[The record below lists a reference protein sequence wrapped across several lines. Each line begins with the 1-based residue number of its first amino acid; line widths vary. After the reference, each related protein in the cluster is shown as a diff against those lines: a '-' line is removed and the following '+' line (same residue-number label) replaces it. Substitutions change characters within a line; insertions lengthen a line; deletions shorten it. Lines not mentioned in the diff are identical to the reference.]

1 MYTRCTHCD
10 TLHEITPE
18 VLAQGRGLWHCPA
31 CGREFDTLQNLAREP
46 TLASSSAVSAAVQ
59 VQGQLDF
66 ETLPDAGIKVD
77 SAIESVIEATVPDEP
92 ECRSSEAAE
101 ETATDEADSWVEVEV
116 QVETEV
122 DAVVAADAT
131 RASALVEPDAP
142 ETALETETDADADAK
157 VTASDTPAP
166 HVMVLPSFIPTPK
179 PPRRPGI
186 RAPAWPRWLA
196 VFLLALLLGSQ
207 CIVADLDPLAADA
220 RWRPALERGCAVL
233 GCTLPA
239 WHDPA
244 ALHLLTRDVRPHPS
258 VPDALLISA
267 SFRNDARWSQ
277 RWPRLQLT
285 LSDLDGQAIA
295 RREFAPAEYLGL
307 GNVEATISAGQSAS
321 ITLEVRDPGK
331 QAVAFEFDF
340 R

>member
-46 TLASSSAVSAAVQ
+46 ALASSSAVSAAVQ

-66 ETLPDAGIKVD
+66 ETLPDDGIEAD
-77 SAIESVIEATVPDEP
+77 SAIETVIEATVPDEP
-92 ECRSSEAAE
+92 ECRPSEAAE
-101 ETATDEADSWVEVEV
+101 ETATDEADSCVEVE
-116 QVETEV
+116 TGV
-122 DAVVAADAT
+122 DAEVAADAVRT
-131 RASALVEPDAP
+131 SAHVEPDAP
-142 ETALETETDADADAK
+142 ETTLETETDADAK

-179 PPRRPGI
+179 PPRRPGT

-207 CIVADLDPLAADA
+207 CVVAELDGLAADA